1 MALPS
6 GYVPGPRGDMGG
18 PRRMALRDFQRKLAP
33 VNYFTFDGFAGVYFV
48 ESLGDDF
55 SDRRLEM
62 FTNTLITL
70 VFIIAISSSVV
81 AADKRHDGVGANYRG
96 PGPVLINRCLP
107 ADWDPYGMRCDRI
120 EHPSA

>member
-1 MALPS
+1 
-6 GYVPGPRGDMGG
+6 
-18 PRRMALRDFQRKLAP
+18 
-33 VNYFTFDGFAGVYFV
+33 
-48 ESLGDDF
+48 
-55 SDRRLEM
+55 M
-62 FTNTLITL
+62 FTNTLIAVPISILIALAFTL
-70 VFIIAISSSVV
+70 AISLSVV